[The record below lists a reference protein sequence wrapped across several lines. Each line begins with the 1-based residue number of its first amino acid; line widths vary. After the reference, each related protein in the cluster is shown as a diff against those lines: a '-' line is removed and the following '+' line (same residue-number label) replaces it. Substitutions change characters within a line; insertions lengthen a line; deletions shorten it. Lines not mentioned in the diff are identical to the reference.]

1 MRYLAFAIAA
11 IVLAGCS
18 WETYQNAE
26 GRTSWR
32 QKYESGT
39 RVYYQDGSYSRNMQ
53 YNQYRPEQHAVKPGV
68 AEPADVRGTSWQ
80 QPGSA
85 E

>member
-1 MRYLAFAIAA
+1 
-11 IVLAGCS
+11 
-18 WETYQNAE
+18 
-26 GRTSWR
+26 
-32 QKYESGT
+32 
-39 RVYYQDGSYSRNMQ
+39 MQ